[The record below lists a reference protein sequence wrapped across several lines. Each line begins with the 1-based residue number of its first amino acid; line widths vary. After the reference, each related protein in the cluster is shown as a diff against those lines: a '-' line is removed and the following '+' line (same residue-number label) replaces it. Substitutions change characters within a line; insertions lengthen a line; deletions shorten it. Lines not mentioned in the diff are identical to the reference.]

1 MFKDLKAIVWL
12 TQLGLSVAMPL
23 LIFVFGSVWLRNRF
37 ALGAWVVIVG
47 VVFGIYGAV
56 DGLRYSL
63 KAMDAVTGG
72 KKKDDTPPPVAFND
86 HD

>member
-12 TQLGLSVAMPL
+12 MQLGISVAVPML
-23 LIFVFGSVWLRNRF
+23 MFVLGAVWLRGRF
-37 ALGAWVVIVG
+37 GLGVWIIVVG
-47 VVFGIYGAV
+47 VLLGIYGAV

-72 KKKDDTPPPVAFND
+72 KKKNDEPPPVAFND